1 MKISMR
7 AVLKLKS
14 ELSAIF
20 KQAGPRNVSCTY
32 FELNDVSITNNIFA
46 AFKSCTSVFTAA
58 FPSAKLNKIV
68 KRRNFSFY
76 KFFHKICMNF
86 TCGSERGGTESNC
99 PGPNFLLPTC
109 QERNQTKLF
118 VRFLNKPLQT

>member
-58 FPSAKLNKIV
+58 FPSAKLNKIRV
-68 KRRNFSFY
+68 GHDFCFY
-76 KFFHKICMNF
+76 KFARKISMNLS
-86 TCGSERGGTESNC
+86 CGSERGGTESNC
-99 PGPNFLLPTC
+99 PCFY
-109 QERNQTKLF
+109 
-118 VRFLNKPLQT
+118 